1 MEHNT
6 MATSKT
12 ATSKTAASKTA
23 TSKTGAQNND
33 GLEITL
39 PDGAPSNF
47 GNDELSQIRSL
58 LFGQHASETLAR
70 IERVEHDLLNAIAEM
85 QKTIDARFAEM
96 ENRIA
101 AEVDVRT
108 SVAANIVTR
117 IDEEAAARR
126 DAQIDLRTNIDRR
139 SAQIRQDL
147 RAATSELS
155 ERIHDVD
162 ADLRERNVNRE
173 ALADLFEQAAN
184 NLTN

>member
-47 GNDELSQIRSL
+47 GNDELGQIRSL

-147 RAATSELS
+147 RSATSELS